1 MFVIGS
7 QSSIV
12 ATLIGGITMEM
23 EERRDPVDN
32 IPLRFRLNMNL
43 QPEATAALGSDKK
56 VDKWNG
62 SQECYQ
68 VLKGWV

>member
-1 MFVIGS
+1 
-7 QSSIV
+7 
-12 ATLIGGITMEM
+12 MEM

-56 VDKWNG
+56 VDK
-62 SQECYQ
+62 
-68 VLKGWV
+68 

>member
-12 ATLIGGITMEM
+12 ATLIGGITTEM

-43 QPEATAALGSDKK
+43 QPLRLWALIKK
-56 VDKWNG
+56 LIN
-62 SQECYQ
+62 EM
-68 VLKGWV
+68 VLRNFIKF